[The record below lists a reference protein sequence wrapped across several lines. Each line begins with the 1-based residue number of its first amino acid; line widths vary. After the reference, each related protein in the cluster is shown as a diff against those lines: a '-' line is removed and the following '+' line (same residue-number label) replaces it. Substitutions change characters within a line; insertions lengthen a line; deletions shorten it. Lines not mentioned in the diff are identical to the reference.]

1 MATKR
6 KTTRRRP
13 ARRKTPA
20 RKTPRRKQ
28 PFPYTSNLLGLILV
42 ALAGLGAFNLGF
54 IGTLCANLVRLVV
67 GDTYEFGLILIGAL
81 GIALT
86 FTGTWPHLKRH
97 YLIGSGLIYGGW
109 LLWVTAT
116 HFVQVDQ
123 HCQFMATIWHGGLA
137 DLFTGGLTT
146 QLGGGLVGALELSVV
161 AWLIALIGAQIAAWL
176 VMLVGVIVFFQ
187 IPLAKIEQAL
197 QATWQGLTKGMQA
210 SGSAIKRGSELAKE
224 KHAARQ
230 QEAASSAPAK
240 PAVTSTAPTS
250 TAVTPSEPAN
260 PVAEEPSYHITVAA
274 NEVPKPRAA
283 SAATAEP
290 EVADSPTETDLLA
303 NSTPV
308 DPNYKLPTADL
319 LKQVPP
325 TDQTAEVNAIDANTK
340 ILKQT
345 LDSFGVD
352 AEVKNV
358 SLGPSVTEYE
368 LHPAIGV
375 KVSRIVNLA
384 DDLALALAA
393 KGIRIQAPIPGKSL
407 IGIEVPNK
415 KVSTVA
421 FRDVIEAQPVHP
433 DRPLEVPLGRNVTGQ
448 VVSMDLTKMPHLLIA
463 GATGSGKSVA
473 INGIITSILMNA
485 RPDQVKLMLIDPKKV
500 ELSVYN
506 GIPHLLTP
514 VVSEPKKAARALQ
527 KVVAEME
534 RRYELFS
541 QFGQRK
547 ISGYNAMVQK
557 ANQADDQARPT
568 LPYIVVVVD
577 ELADLMMTVSNEV
590 EDAIIR
596 LAQMGRAAGVHMI
609 LATQRPSVDVITGLI
624 KANVPSRIAF
634 AVSSGI
640 DSRTILDTNGAEK
653 LLGRGDM
660 LYQPVDANSPV
671 RVQGAFIPDEDVSNV
686 VDFIKAE
693 QTADYDEDMMVS
705 DEEVQQEAAGDS
717 DDELFDDALDF
728 VVDQQKASTS
738 LLQRRFRI
746 GYNRAARIMDD
757 LEQRG
762 YIGPQEGSKPR
773 QVYKQPTSEATG
785 DSGSHQS
792 E

>member
-6 KTTRRRP
+6 KTTRRKTTKRQP
-13 ARRKTPA
+13 TKRRKTSA
-20 RKTPRRKQ
+20 KKQ
-28 PFPYTSNLLGLILV
+28 PFLYTANVIGLVLIALAALGL
-42 ALAGLGAFNLGF
+42 FNLGLL
-54 IGTLCANLVRLVV
+54 GTLFANLVRLTV
-67 GDTYEFGLILIGAL
+67 GDTYQFGLIVVAAL
-81 GIALT
+81 GATLT
-86 FTGTWPHLKRH
+86 VTGELPRLARH
-97 YLIGSGLIYGGW
+97 YWLGSGLIYGGW
-109 LLWVTAT
+109 LLWISAN
-116 HFVQVDQ
+116 HFLQVDQ
-123 HCQFMATIWHGGLA
+123 HSQFISTIWHDGLS
-137 DLFTGGLTT
+137 DLWTGGLTA
-146 QLGGGLVGALELSVV
+146 QLGGGVIGAVELSIV
-161 AWLIALIGAQIAAWL
+161 AWLIALVGSQIAAWL
-176 VMLVGVIVFFQ
+176 VMAGGVIVFFQ
-187 IPLAKIEQAL
+187 IPFSTIQSWLQTTWAAL
-197 QATWQGLTKGMQA
+197 HRGAQA
-210 SGSAIKRGSELAKE
+210 SGVALKRGGEKVQEHRNQRAKSRP
-224 KHAARQ
+224 AAVTTND
-230 QEAASSAPAK
+230 K
-240 PAVTSTAPTS
+240 PA
-250 TAVTPSEPAN
+250 PSFPADPNDKDLPEPHAKTKD
-260 PVAEEPSYHITVAA
+260 EPSYHITVAA
-274 NEVPKPRAA
+274 NENSKPAPTHEPDETA
-283 SAATAEP
+283 DTTAE
-290 EVADSPTETDLLA
+290 ALA
-303 NSTPV
+303 SSTPV
-308 DPNYKLPTADL
+308 DPNYQLPTADL

-325 TDQTAEVNAIDANTK
+325 TDQTEEVNAIDANTK

-393 KGIRIQAPIPGKSL
+393 KGIRIQAPIPGKPL

-415 KVSTVA
+415 EVSTVS
-421 FRDVIEAQPVHP
+421 FRDVVEAQPAHP
-433 DRPLEVPLGRNVTGQ
+433 NKPLEVPLGRNVTGQ
-448 VVSMDLTKMPHLLIA
+448 VVTMDLTKMPHLLIA

-473 INGIITSILMNA
+473 INGIITSMLMNA
-485 RPDQVKLMLIDPKKV
+485 RPDQLKLMLIDPKKV

-514 VVSEPKKAARALQ
+514 VVSEPKKAARALH

-547 ISGYNAMVQK
+547 ISGYNAFVQK
-557 ANQADDQARPT
+557 ANAEDDQAWPT

-640 DSRTILDTNGAEK
+640 DSRTILDANGAEK

-660 LYQPVDANSPV
+660 LFQPVDANSPV
-671 RVQGAFIPDEDVSNV
+671 RVQGAFIPDDDVANV
-686 VDFIKAE
+686 VDFIK
-693 QTADYDEDMMVS
+693 QQQSADYDEDMMVT
-705 DEEVQQEAAGDS
+705 DEEMQQEDAGDS
-717 DDELFDDALDF
+717 DDELFDDALKF
-728 VVDQQKASTS
+728 VVEQQKASTS

-746 GYNRAARIMDD
+746 GYNRAARMMDD

-773 QVYKQPTSEATG
+773 QVYKQP
-785 DSGSHQS
+785 DSNADQS
-792 E
+792 QND

>member
-1 MATKR
+1 MGLVLLTLA
-6 KTTRRRP
+6 
-13 ARRKTPA
+13 A
-20 RKTPRRKQ
+20 
-28 PFPYTSNLLGLILV
+28 LGL
-42 ALAGLGAFNLGF
+42 FNLGLL
-54 IGTLCANLVRLVV
+54 GALCANLMRLAVGETYPLGLVV
-67 GDTYEFGLILIGAL
+67 IGAL
-81 GIALT
+81 GVTLAV
-86 FTGTWPHLKRH
+86 TGTWPQLARH
-97 YLIGSGLIYGGW
+97 YWSGSGLIYGGW
-109 LLWVTAT
+109 LLWASATAFAT
-116 HFVQVDQ
+116 ANQ
-123 HCQFMATIWHGGLA
+123 HSGFLATVWHSGLA
-137 DLFTGGLTT
+137 DLVSGGRTT
-146 QLGGGLVGALELSVV
+146 DLGGGLIGALGLSVI
-161 AWLIALIGAQIAAWL
+161 AWLIALLGAQIAAWL
-176 VMLVGVIVFFQ
+176 IMAGGVLVFFQ
-187 IPLAKIEQAL
+187 VPLTDVQHAL
-197 QATWQGLTKGMQA
+197 QRSGQWLGRGLASLTQAVQHGRAVLQARRQETPDSGPATDDKDLPDPRSTVTPKAPTA
-210 SGSAIKRGSELAKE
+210 S
-224 KHAARQ
+224 
-230 QEAASSAPAK
+230 K
-240 PAVTSTAPTS
+240 PATQSDDTPTQ
-250 TAVTPSEPAN
+250 
-260 PVAEEPSYHITVAA
+260 PSYHVTVAA
-274 NEVPKPRAA
+274 NETPKRSTAA
-283 SAATAEP
+283 QTPATATE
-290 EVADSPTETDLLA
+290 ADSETADPLVGNTE
-303 NSTPV
+303 V
-308 DPNYKLPTADL
+308 DPNYQLPTPDL

-325 TDQTAEVNAIDANTK
+325 VDQTEEVNAIDANTK

-415 KVSTVA
+415 EVSTVA
-421 FRDVIEAQPVHP
+421 FRDVVEAQPPHP
-433 DRPLEVPLGRNVTGQ
+433 GHPLEVPLGRNVTGQ
-448 VVSMDLTKMPHLLIA
+448 VVTMDLTKMPHLLIA

-485 RPDQVKLMLIDPKKV
+485 RPDQVKMMLIDPKKV

-514 VVSEPKKAARALQ
+514 VVSEPKKAARALH

-547 ISGYNAMVQK
+547 ISGYNAFVKK
-557 ANQADDQARPT
+557 ANAEDNQARPT
-568 LPYIVVVVD
+568 LPYIVVIVD
-577 ELADLMMTVSNEV
+577 ELADLMMTVSSEV

-640 DSRTILDTNGAEK
+640 DSRTILDANGAEK

-660 LYQPVDANSPV
+660 LFQPVDANSPV

-686 VDFIKAE
+686 VDFIKQQ
-693 QTADYDEDMMVS
+693 QTADYDEDMMVT
-705 DEEVQQEAAGDS
+705 DEEMQQSEQGDS
-717 DDELFDDALDF
+717 DDELFDDALAF

-746 GYNRAARIMDD
+746 GYNRAARIIDD

-773 QVYKQPTSEATG
+773 QVYKQPDPPANSEE
-785 DSGSHQS
+785 SSQS
-792 E
+792 

>member
-6 KTTRRRP
+6 KTPRRRPTKRKP
-13 ARRKTPA
+13 ARRKSA
-20 RKTPRRKQ
+20 KRQ
-28 PFPYTSNLLGLILV
+28 PFPYTSNVLGLVLV
-42 ALAGLGAFNLGF
+42 ALAMLGLFNLGVL
-54 IGTLCANLVRLVV
+54 GTLAANIVRLFL
-67 GDTYEFGLILIGAL
+67 GDTYQFGLVIIGAL
-81 GIALT
+81 GVALT
-86 FTGTWPHLKRH
+86 VTGTWPQLARH
-97 YLIGSGLIYGGW
+97 YLIGSATIYGGW
-109 LLWVTAT
+109 LLWISAN
-116 HFVQVDQ
+116 HFIDVDQ
-123 HCQFMATIWHGGLA
+123 HRQFMATIWHASLA
-137 DLFTGGLTT
+137 DLWSGGLTS
-146 QLGGGLVGALELSVV
+146 QLGGGLIGAFELSIV
-161 AWLIALIGAQIAAWL
+161 AWLIALLGARIAAWL
-176 VMLVGVIVFFQ
+176 IMAGGVMIFFQ
-187 IPLAKIEQAL
+187 IPWAKVE
-197 QATWQGLTKGMQA
+197 QGLQTVWQMVHTGVQA
-210 SGSAIKRGSELAKE
+210 SGTALKRGSELAK
-224 KHAARQ
+224 KRQ
-230 QEAASSAPAK
+230 NQRPSKPASVAPAVTPMDPDDKDLPEPIAQAK
-240 PAVTSTAPTS
+240 PA
-250 TAVTPSEPAN
+250 
-260 PVAEEPSYHITVAA
+260 AEEPNYHITVAA
-274 NEVPKPRAA
+274 NESAKAPVAPATTSSHEEDTTADALA
-283 SAATAEP
+283 S
-290 EVADSPTETDLLA
+290 
-303 NSTPV
+303 STPV
-308 DPNYKLPTADL
+308 DPNYQLPTADL

-407 IGIEVPNK
+407 IGIEVPNRE
-415 KVSTVA
+415 VSTVA
-421 FRDVIEAQPVHP
+421 FRDVVEAQPAHP
-433 DRPLEVPLGRNVTGQ
+433 NHPLEVPLGRNVTGQ
-448 VVSMDLTKMPHLLIA
+448 VVTMDLTKMPHLLIA

-473 INGIITSILMNA
+473 INDIITSMLMNA
-485 RPDQVKLMLIDPKKV
+485 RPDQLKLMLIDPKKV

-514 VVSEPKKAARALQ
+514 VVSEPKKAARALH
-527 KVVAEME
+527 KAVAEME

-547 ISGYNAMVQK
+547 ISGYNTFVQK
-557 ANQADDQARPT
+557 ANAEDGQERPL

-577 ELADLMMTVSNEV
+577 ELADLMMTVSSEV

-634 AVSSGI
+634 AVSSGT
-640 DSRTILDTNGAEK
+640 DSRTILDANGAEK

-660 LYQPVDANSPV
+660 LYQPVDANAPE
-671 RVQGAFIPDEDVSNV
+671 RVQGAFIPDEDVANV
-686 VDFIKAE
+686 VDFIKE
-693 QTADYDEDMMVS
+693 QQPADYDDDMMVT
-705 DEEVQQEAAGDS
+705 DEEIQQEEAGDS
-717 DDELFDDALDF
+717 DDELFNDALSF
-728 VVDQQKASTS
+728 VVEQQKASTS

-762 YIGPQEGSKPR
+762 YVGPQEGSKPR
-773 QVYKQPTSEATG
+773 QVYKQP
-785 DSGSHQS
+785 DSSADGPTQ
-792 E
+792 

>member
-6 KTTRRRP
+6 KTTRRKTT
-13 ARRKTPA
+13 RRRTTK
-20 RKTPRRKQ
+20 RKSAQ
-28 PFPYTSNLLGLILV
+28 PFPYTRNVVGLVLLVLAALGLFHLGLLG
-42 ALAGLGAFNLGF
+42 
-54 IGTLCANLVRLVV
+54 TLWANLIRLVV
-67 GDTYEFGLILIGAL
+67 GETYPFGLVVLGAL
-81 GIALT
+81 GVTLAV
-86 FTGTWPHLKRH
+86 TGTWPQLAHH
-97 YLIGSGLIYGGW
+97 YWLGSGLIYGGW
-109 LLWVTAT
+109 LLWASATA
-116 HFVQVDQ
+116 FAVANQ
-123 HCQFMATIWHGGLA
+123 HSGFLNTVWHSGLA
-137 DLFTGGLTT
+137 DLVSGGRTT
-146 QLGGGLVGALELSVV
+146 DLGGGLVGALALTVI
-161 AWLIALIGAQIAAWL
+161 AWLIALLGAQIAAWL
-176 VMLVGVIVFFQ
+176 VMAGGVLVFFQ
-187 IPLAKIEQAL
+187 IPLTDVQHAL
-197 QATWQGLTKGMQA
+197 QRIGQWLGRGLGSLTQA
-210 SGSAIKRGSELAKE
+210 VQRGRAAIQARHQDVQDTGSTADKDLPDPRST
-224 KHAARQ
+224 
-230 QEAASSAPAK
+230 
-240 PAVTSTAPTS
+240 VTSQAPTPPEQP
-250 TAVTPSEPAN
+250 TQPATPAQ
-260 PVAEEPSYHITVAA
+260 PSYHVTVAA
-274 NEVPKPRAA
+274 NETPRPQPTPENAEA
-283 SAATAEP
+283 DTATA
-290 EVADSPTETDLLA
+290 DSLVGNTE
-303 NSTPV
+303 V
-308 DPNYKLPTADL
+308 DPNYQLPTPDL

-325 TDQTAEVNAIDANTK
+325 ADQTAEVNAIDANTK

-415 KVSTVA
+415 EVSTVA
-421 FRDVIEAQPVHP
+421 FRDVVEAQPPHP
-433 DRPLEVPLGRNVTGQ
+433 GHPLEVPLGRNVTGQ
-448 VVSMDLTKMPHLLIA
+448 VVTMDLTKMPHLLIA

-485 RPDQVKLMLIDPKKV
+485 RPDQVKMMLIDPKKV

-514 VVSEPKKAARALQ
+514 VVSEPKKAARALH

-547 ISGYNAMVQK
+547 ISGYNAFVKK
-557 ANQADDQARPT
+557 ANAEDNQARPT
-568 LPYIVVVVD
+568 LPYIVVIVD
-577 ELADLMMTVSNEV
+577 ELADLMMTVSSEV

-640 DSRTILDTNGAEK
+640 DSRTILDANGAEK

-686 VDFIKAE
+686 VDFIKQQ
-693 QTADYDEDMMVS
+693 QTADYDEDMMVT
-705 DEEVQQEAAGDS
+705 DEEMQQSEQGDS
-717 DDELFDDALDF
+717 DDDLFDDALAF

-746 GYNRAARIMDD
+746 GYNRAARIIDD

-773 QVYKQPTSEATG
+773 QVYKQPEPSA
-785 DSGSHQS
+785 DSTTPPQS
-792 E
+792 

>member
-6 KTTRRRP
+6 KTTRRKP
-13 ARRKTPA
+13 ARRKSS
-20 RKTPRRKQ
+20 RKATQ
-28 PFPYTSNLLGLILV
+28 PFPYTRNVVGLVLLALAALGL
-42 ALAGLGAFNLGF
+42 FNLGLL
-54 IGTLCANLVRLVV
+54 GSLCANLMRIVV
-67 GDTYEFGLILIGAL
+67 GDGYQVGLVVLGAL
-81 GIALT
+81 GVALAI
-86 FTGTWPHLKRH
+86 TGTWPQIARH
-97 YLIGSGLIYGGW
+97 YLAGSGLVFSGW
-109 LLWVTAT
+109 LLWLSATAFVTANQ
-116 HFVQVDQ
+116 HSGFVTTV
-123 HCQFMATIWHGGLA
+123 WHAGLS
-137 DLFTGGLTT
+137 DLLTGGRTG
-146 QLGGGLVGALELSVV
+146 QLGGGLWGAVELSVI
-161 AWLIALIGAQIAAWL
+161 AWLIALLGAQIAAWL
-176 VMLVGVIVFFQ
+176 IMAGGVLVFFQ
-187 IPLAKIEQAL
+187 IPLSDLAPYVQKVGRWVVAGSQAVANGVKRGGTAL
-197 QATWQGLTKGMQA
+197 QTHYAQRQKAATTDSTSKPKPDEKPTA
-210 SGSAIKRGSELAKE
+210 STDQPATPEPSTT
-224 KHAARQ
+224 Q
-230 QEAASSAPAK
+230 QAK
-240 PAVTSTAPTS
+240 PTSPQ
-250 TAVTPSEPAN
+250 
-260 PVAEEPSYHITVAA
+260 PSYHVTVAA
-274 NEVPKPRAA
+274 NEQPAKPAPATPSADAQEAA
-283 SAATAEP
+283 DEPALVSA
-290 EVADSPTETDLLA
+290 D
-303 NSTPV
+303 PV
-308 DPNYKLPTADL
+308 DPNYQLPASDL

-325 TDQTAEVNAIDANTK
+325 TDQTAEINAIDANTK

-415 KVSTVA
+415 EVSTVA
-421 FRDVIEAQPVHP
+421 FRDVVEAQPAHP
-433 DRPLEVPLGRNVTGQ
+433 NKPLEVPLGRNVTGQ
-448 VVSMDLTKMPHLLIA
+448 VVMMDLTKMPHLLIA

-485 RPDQVKLMLIDPKKV
+485 RPDQVKMMLIDPKKV

-514 VVSEPKKAARALQ
+514 VVSEPKKAARALH
-527 KVVAEME
+527 KVVKEME

-547 ISGYNAMVQK
+547 ISGYNAFVQK
-557 ANQADDQARPT
+557 ANAEDNQARPT
-568 LPYIVVVVD
+568 LPYIVVIVD

-660 LYQPVDANSPV
+660 LFQPVDANSPV
-671 RVQGAFIPDEDVSNV
+671 RVQGAFISDEDVSNV
-686 VDFIKAE
+686 VAFIKQQ
-693 QTADYDEDMMVS
+693 QTADYDEDMVVT
-705 DEEVQQEAAGDS
+705 DEELKQEEQGDS
-717 DDELFDDALDF
+717 NDELFDDALAF

-746 GYNRAARIMDD
+746 GYNRAARIIDD

-773 QVYKQPTSEATG
+773 QVYKQPDAETSTTDQG
-785 DSGSHQS
+785 NS
-792 E
+792 

>member
-13 ARRKTPA
+13 TKRKTTRRKT
-20 RKTPRRKQ
+20 KSQ
-28 PFPYTSNLLGLILV
+28 PFPYTANVIGLVLI
-42 ALAGLGAFNLGF
+42 ALAGLGLFNLGLL
-54 IGTLCANLVRLVV
+54 GTLAANLVRLVV
-67 GDTYEFGLILIGAL
+67 GDTYQFGLILVAAVGV
-81 GIALT
+81 ALT
-86 FTGTWPHLKRH
+86 VTGTVPQIARH
-97 YLIGSGLIYGGW
+97 YLVGSGLIYGGW
-109 LLWVTAT
+109 LLWMSASQ
-116 HFVQVDQ
+116 FLAVDQ
-123 HCQFMATIWHGGLA
+123 HSQFLSTVWHNGLA
-137 DLFTGGLTT
+137 DLTSAGLTS
-146 QLGGGLVGALELSVV
+146 QLGGGVIGALLLSVI

-176 VMLVGVIVFFQ
+176 IMLSGVMVFFQ
-187 IPLAKIEQAL
+187 IPLASVEQWGQRIWETL
-197 QATWQGLTKGMQA
+197 RSGLTA
-210 SGSAIKRGSELAKE
+210 SGTALKRGGELAKE
-224 KHAARQ
+224 RQAKRAAKTPKPATKPA
-230 QEAASSAPAK
+230 QETPTDPDAKDLPEPHDKQAPAK
-240 PAVTSTAPTS
+240 T
-250 TAVTPSEPAN
+250 
-260 PVAEEPSYHITVAA
+260 EPSYHITVAA
-274 NEVPKPRAA
+274 DAKPKQPAQPTDDSTED
-283 SAATAEP
+283 SA
-290 EVADSPTETDLLA
+290 VADALA
-303 NSTPV
+303 SSTPV
-308 DPNYKLPTADL
+308 DPNYQLPTADL

-325 TDQTAEVNAIDANTK
+325 TDQTEEVNAIDANTK

-415 KVSTVA
+415 EVSTVA
-421 FRDVIEAQPVHP
+421 FRDVVEAQPPHP
-433 DRPLEVPLGRNVTGQ
+433 NKPLEVPLGRNVTGE
-448 VVSMDLTKMPHLLIA
+448 VVTMDLTKMPHLLIA

-473 INGIITSILMNA
+473 INGIITSMLMNA
-485 RPDQVKLMLIDPKKV
+485 RPDQLKLMLIDPKKV

-514 VVSEPKKAARALQ
+514 VVSEPKKAARALH

-547 ISGYNAMVQK
+547 ISGYNAFVQK
-557 ANQADDQARPT
+557 ANAEDDQARPM

-577 ELADLMMTVSNEV
+577 ELADLMMTVSSEV

-671 RVQGAFIPDEDVSNV
+671 RVQGAFIPDEDVANV
-686 VDFIKAE
+686 VDFIK
-693 QTADYDEDMMVS
+693 QQQSADYDEDMMVS
-705 DEEVQQEAAGDS
+705 DEEIQQEEASDS
-717 DDELFDDALDF
+717 DDELFDDALAF

-773 QVYKQPTSEATG
+773 QVYKQP
-785 DSGSHQS
+785 DNNDQS
-792 E
+792 DES

>member
-6 KTTRRRP
+6 KTTRRKTTKRRP
-13 ARRKTPA
+13 AKRRRTSH
-20 RKTPRRKQ
+20 Q
-28 PFPYTSNLLGLILV
+28 PFPYTSNVIGLVLIALV
-42 ALAGLGAFNLGF
+42 ALGLFHLGLL
-54 IGTLCANLVRLVV
+54 GTLCANLVRLFL
-67 GDTYEFGLILIGAL
+67 GDSYQFGLVVIGAL
-81 GIALT
+81 GAALLV
-86 FTGTWPHLKRH
+86 TGTWPRLPRH
-97 YLIGSGLIYGGW
+97 YLVGGGLIYAGW
-109 LLWVTAT
+109 LLWITAT
-116 HFVQVDQ
+116 HFVTANQ
-123 HCQFMATIWHGGLA
+123 HAQFMPTIWHAGLA
-137 DLFTGGLTT
+137 DLFTGGLTS
-146 QLGGGLVGALELSVV
+146 QLGGGVIGALELSIV
-161 AWLIALIGAQIAAWL
+161 AWLIALVGAQVAAWII
-176 VMLVGVIVFFQ
+176 MAGGVVVFFQ
-187 IPLAKIEQAL
+187 IPFADLQRWIKTAWGVLSRGMHASGQAL
-197 QATWQGLTKGMQA
+197 
-210 SGSAIKRGSELAKE
+210 KRGG
-224 KHAARQ
+224 
-230 QEAASSAPAK
+230 EAAKQKHQARSRKPQPAAIADPEKKDLPEPK
-240 PAVTSTAPTS
+240 PQPKDG
-250 TAVTPSEPAN
+250 
-260 PVAEEPSYHITVAA
+260 EPSYHITVA
-274 NEVPKPRAA
+274 NERPTAKPKPAPVEE
-283 SAATAEP
+283 EP
-290 EVADSPTETDLLA
+290 TPEADPDLT
-303 NSTPV
+303 SGTPV
-308 DPNYKLPTADL
+308 DPNYQLPTSEL

-325 TDQTAEVNAIDANTK
+325 TDQTDEVNAIDANTK

-415 KVSTVA
+415 EVSTVA
-421 FRDVIEAQPVHP
+421 FRDVVEAQPAHP
-433 DRPLEVPLGRNVTGQ
+433 NKPLEVPLGRNVTGE
-448 VVSMDLTKMPHLLIA
+448 VVTMDLTKMPHLLIA

-473 INGIITSILMNA
+473 INGIITSMLMNA

-514 VVSEPKKAARALQ
+514 VVSEPKKAARALH

-547 ISGYNAMVQK
+547 ISGYNAFVRK
-557 ANQADDQARPT
+557 ANAQDDQARPT

-671 RVQGAFIPDEDVSNV
+671 RVQGAFIPDEDVANV
-686 VDFIKAE
+686 VDFIKQQ
-693 QTADYDEDMMVS
+693 QTADYDEDMMVT
-705 DEEVQQEAAGDS
+705 DEELKQEEAGDS
-717 DDELFDDALDF
+717 DDDLFDDALAF

-773 QVYKQPTSEATG
+773 QVYKQPDKTDPNE
-785 DSGSHQS
+785 
-792 E
+792 

>member
-6 KTTRRRP
+6 KTSRRRP
-13 ARRKTPA
+13 AKRKPTKRRTTK
-20 RKTPRRKQ
+20 KQ
-28 PFPYTSNLLGLILV
+28 PFPYTSNVIGLVLLALAALGL
-42 ALAGLGAFNLGF
+42 FNLGLL
-54 IGTLCANLVRLVV
+54 GTLWANLIRLAI
-67 GDTYEFGLILIGAL
+67 GDTYQFGLVLIGAL
-81 GIALT
+81 GAALAV
-86 FTGTWPHLKRH
+86 TGVLPQLARH
-97 YLIGSGLIYGGW
+97 YWLGGGLIYGGW
-109 LLWVTAT
+109 LLWITAN
-116 HFVQVDQ
+116 HFIEVDQ
-123 HCQFMATIWHGGLA
+123 HSQFLAITWQAGLA
-137 DLFTGGLTT
+137 DLWSGGLTA
-146 QLGGGLVGALELSVV
+146 QLGGGAIGAFELSIV
-161 AWLIALIGAQIAAWL
+161 AWLIALVGAQVAAWL
-176 VMLVGVIVFFQ
+176 IMLGGVIVFFQ
-187 IPLAKIEQAL
+187 IPFADIQRWIQTIARTLHH
-197 QATWQGLTKGMQA
+197 GVQA
-210 SGSAIKRGSELAKE
+210 SGDALKRGNEKAKDLRAKRE
-224 KHAARQ
+224 TAKPTKATPPVTPTDPDAKDLP
-230 QEAASSAPAK
+230 EPVATAK
-240 PAVTSTAPTS
+240 PASQK
-250 TAVTPSEPAN
+250 
-260 PVAEEPSYHITVAA
+260 PSYHITVA
-274 NEVPKPRAA
+274 NEQSQTPSSAAATPA
-283 SAATAEP
+283 SAEAEEDTAGL
-290 EVADSPTETDLLA
+290 V

-325 TDQTAEVNAIDANTK
+325 TDQTDEVNAIDANTK

-415 KVSTVA
+415 EVSTVA
-421 FRDVIEAQPVHP
+421 FRDVVEAQPAHP
-433 DRPLEVPLGRNVTGQ
+433 NKPLQVPLGRNVTGQ

-514 VVSEPKKAARALQ
+514 VVSEPKKAARALH

-547 ISGYNAMVQK
+547 ISGYNAFVQK
-557 ANQADDQARPT
+557 ANAEDDQARPT

-577 ELADLMMTVSNEV
+577 ELADLMMTVSSEV

-671 RVQGAFIPDEDVSNV
+671 RVQGAFIPDEDVANV
-686 VDFIKAE
+686 VDFIKQQ

-705 DEEVQQEAAGDS
+705 DEEIQQEEAGDS
-717 DDELFDDALDF
+717 DDELFDDALKF

-773 QVYKQPTSEATG
+773 QVYKQPDSSADQPETSE
-785 DSGSHQS
+785 
-792 E
+792 

>member
-1 MATKR
+1 LATKR
-6 KTTRRRP
+6 KTTRRKTAKRQP
-13 ARRKTPA
+13 TKRRKTSA
-20 RKTPRRKQ
+20 KKQ
-28 PFPYTSNLLGLILV
+28 PFPYTANVIGLVLIALAALGL
-42 ALAGLGAFNLGF
+42 FNLGLL
-54 IGTLCANLVRLVV
+54 GTLFANLVRLIV
-67 GDTYEFGLILIGAL
+67 GDTYQFGLIVVAAL
-81 GIALT
+81 GATLT
-86 FTGTWPHLKRH
+86 VTGELPRLARH
-97 YLIGSGLIYGGW
+97 YWLGSGLIYGGW
-109 LLWVTAT
+109 LLWISAN
-116 HFVQVDQ
+116 HFLQVDQ
-123 HCQFMATIWHGGLA
+123 HSQFLSTIWHDGLS
-137 DLFTGGLTT
+137 DLWTGGLTA
-146 QLGGGLVGALELSVV
+146 QLGGGVIGTVALSIV
-161 AWLIALIGAQIAAWL
+161 AWLIALVGSQIAAWL
-176 VMLVGVIVFFQ
+176 VMAGGVIVFFQ
-187 IPLAKIEQAL
+187 IPFSTIQSWL
-197 QATWQGLTKGMQA
+197 QTTWATLHRGAQA
-210 SGSAIKRGSELAKE
+210 SGAALKRGGEKVQEHREQRAKSRPVSVTSND
-224 KHAARQ
+224 KP
-230 QEAASSAPAK
+230 AASLPADPNDK
-240 PAVTSTAPTS
+240 DLP
-250 TAVTPSEPAN
+250 EPHAKTKD
-260 PVAEEPSYHITVAA
+260 EPSYHITVAA
-274 NEVPKPRAA
+274 NENSKPAP
-283 SAATAEP
+283 TAEP
-290 EVADSPTETDLLA
+290 EETADATADALA
-303 NSTPV
+303 SSTPV
-308 DPNYKLPTADL
+308 DPNYQLPTADL
-319 LKQVPP
+319 LKQVSP
-325 TDQTAEVNAIDANTK
+325 TDQTEEVNAIDANTK

-415 KVSTVA
+415 EVSTVS
-421 FRDVIEAQPVHP
+421 FRDVVEAQPAHP
-433 DRPLEVPLGRNVTGQ
+433 NKPLEVPLGRNVTGQ
-448 VVSMDLTKMPHLLIA
+448 VVTMDLTKMPHLLIA

-473 INGIITSILMNA
+473 INGIITSMLMNA
-485 RPDQVKLMLIDPKKV
+485 RPDQLKLMLIDPKKV

-514 VVSEPKKAARALQ
+514 VVSEPKKAARALH

-547 ISGYNAMVQK
+547 ISGYNAFVQK
-557 ANQADDQARPT
+557 ANAEDDQARPT

-640 DSRTILDTNGAEK
+640 DSRTILDANGAEK

-660 LYQPVDANSPV
+660 LFQPVDANSPV
-671 RVQGAFIPDEDVSNV
+671 RVQGAFIPDDDVANV
-686 VDFIKAE
+686 VDFIK
-693 QTADYDEDMMVS
+693 QQQSADYDEDMMVT
-705 DEEVQQEAAGDS
+705 DEELQQEDAGDS
-717 DDELFDDALDF
+717 DDELFDDALKF
-728 VVDQQKASTS
+728 VVEQQKASTS

-773 QVYKQPTSEATG
+773 QVYKQP
-785 DSGSHQS
+785 DSNADQS
-792 E
+792 QND

>member
-1 MATKR
+1 MKGGSRLATKR
-6 KTTRRRP
+6 KTTRRPTKRKP
-13 ARRKTPA
+13 TKRRRKST
-20 RKTPRRKQ
+20 Q
-28 PFPYTSNLLGLILV
+28 PFSYTSNVIGFVLI
-42 ALAGLGAFNLGF
+42 ALAALGIFNLGLL
-54 IGTLCANLVRLVV
+54 GTLCANLVRLVI
-67 GDTYEFGLILIGAL
+67 GDTYQFGLVIVGAL
-81 GIALT
+81 GVALAL
-86 FTGTWPHLKRH
+86 TGTWPHIARH
-97 YLIGSGLIYGGW
+97 YLVGSGLGYAGW
-109 LLWVTAT
+109 LLWITAN
-116 HFVQVDQ
+116 HFVDVNQ
-123 HCQFMATIWHGGLA
+123 HSQFLTTIWHAGLA
-137 DLFTGGLTT
+137 DLWTGGLTS
-146 QLGGGLVGALELSVV
+146 QLGGGAIGALELSIV

-176 VMLVGVIVFFQ
+176 IMVTGVIVFFQ
-187 IPLAKIEQAL
+187 IPLADIERWL
-197 QATWQGLTKGMQA
+197 MTIGRTLGHGVQA
-210 SGSAIKRGSELAKE
+210 SGDALKRGGELAKE
-224 KHAARQ
+224 KHTQHTQRR
-230 QEAASSAPAK
+230 PK
-240 PAVTSTAPTS
+240 TVTPLDPDDKELPEPRSDVQPTS
-250 TAVTPSEPAN
+250 
-260 PVAEEPSYHITVAA
+260 EEPSYHITVAA
-274 NEVPKPRAA
+274 NETSKPTT
-283 SAATAEP
+283 STTAEP
-290 EVADSPTETDLLA
+290 ATDEADSAESLVST
-303 NSTPV
+303 TPV
-308 DPNYKLPTADL
+308 DPNYQLPKAEL

-415 KVSTVA
+415 EVSTVS
-421 FRDVIEAQPVHP
+421 FRDVVEAQPAHP
-433 DRPLEVPLGRNVTGQ
+433 NKPLEVPLGRNVTGQ
-448 VVSMDLTKMPHLLIA
+448 VVMMDLTKMPHLLIA

-473 INGIITSILMNA
+473 INGIITSMLMNA
-485 RPDQVKLMLIDPKKV
+485 RPDQLKLMLIDPKKV

-514 VVSEPKKAARALQ
+514 VVSEPKKAARALH

-547 ISGYNAMVQK
+547 ISGYNAFVQK
-557 ANQADDQARPT
+557 ANAEDGQDRPT

-640 DSRTILDTNGAEK
+640 DSRTILDANGAEK

-686 VDFIKAE
+686 VDFIK
-693 QTADYDEDMMVS
+693 QQQPADYDEDMMVT
-705 DEEVQQEAAGDS
+705 DEELKQEEAGDS
-717 DDELFDDALDF
+717 DDDLFDDALKF

-738 LLQRRFRI
+738 LLQRQFRI

-773 QVYKQPTSEATG
+773 QVYKQPDDDDG
-785 DSGSHQS
+785 QS
-792 E
+792 T